1 MTAGSVSRWTVT
13 LISPTAAT
21 SSTTASVS
29 KAWMASATP
38 SWEAYLG
45 AGLLISAFDR
55 SNATNFP
62 LELHH
67 AVKKRFR
74 CRRATRHINIHR
86 HDPVTAAHNAI
97 AIVVITPAIRA
108 TAHGNDIF
116 GQIGRA
122 SCRERVCQYV

>member
-13 LISPTAAT
+13 LISPTAST

-38 SWEAYLG
+38 SLEAYLG

-62 LELHH
+62 LELHP
-67 AVKKRFR
+67 AVKKRFC

-86 HDPVTAAHNAI
+86 HDPVTAAKNAI
-97 AIVVITPAIRA
+97 TIVEKT
-108 TAHGNDIF
+108 
-116 GQIGRA
+116 GRTRR
-122 SCRERVCQYV
+122 RERGGQ